1 MTTPIT
7 GGDRQNPAGIKTL
20 AIRLEPDVH
29 TQLTLIAQLR
39 NSTITDEIR
48 KALMAHIDGIKG
60 SSDLAS
66 QAESAM
72 AEIER
77 EAAARREAIAQL
89 FGSDSEAT
97 KTRPARG
104 R

>member
-1 MTTPIT
+1 
-7 GGDRQNPAGIKTL
+7 
-20 AIRLEPDVH
+20 
-29 TQLTLIAQLR
+29 
-39 NSTITDEIR
+39 
-48 KALMAHIDGIKG
+48 MAHIDGIKG
-60 SSDLAS
+60 SADLAS